1 MALLLERIRGS
12 AYEEELNLVK
22 IQHNASG
29 MNDEIHFWK
38 LLVPINQREIACT
51 HTKLPKNDAGRMQ
64 RELVLF
70 VLLIVTATCLFY

>member
-38 LLVPINQREIACT
+38 LLVPIQS
-51 HTKLPKNDAGRMQ
+51 KLPKNDAG

>member
-38 LLVPINQREIACT
+38 LLVPNNHSCT
-51 HTKLPKNDAGRMQ
+51 HTNLPKNDAGRMQ